1 MDNTKNHSKTWS
13 DAEIR
18 MYLNGELS
26 PREMHALERAALD
39 DPFLADAL
47 EGFNTIPTPEGDID
61 QLRSRLA
68 ARVEEKEQGR
78 ILPWFRRPAFRV
90 AAAVIGLAGIGLT
103 AWYTLSSRQGPP
115 PNAVVKNAPAVPNAA
130 AENAPAA
137 APATAP
143 ADSSVAKAD
152 ADATIASRAIAK
164 ADKIAKADEKAIS
177 RSRGLKRRA
186 VAAEKP
192 EPTAYL
198 TIKDESSQTRPPDTT
213 LVLRDI
219 TSNIALPKAE
229 LAPNPLL
236 LSGKVVDVNNR
247 PLAGA
252 SVFLN
257 NISKT
262 ATTTDSYGN
271 FKFRIRPRDTTQQ
284 MTVAMV
290 GYKQTLVPLNSNALT
305 NNIIQLEEAKAR
317 LNEVVVI
324 GYGAKRKEAF
334 AAVPSAAGGERL
346 DSAWLK
352 AFPAIG
358 KLAYEQWLDTA
369 KLSLRLDSTI
379 IGTERVSFD
388 VDQKGQITNFK
399 IEQSL
404 SPAHDAGMI
413 QLITSGPS
421 WRLLHGRKARALVS
435 LRFP

>member
-1 MDNTKNHSKTWS
+1 M
-13 DAEIR
+13 
-18 MYLNGELS
+18 
-26 PREMHALERAALD
+26 
-39 DPFLADAL
+39 
-47 EGFNTIPTPEGDID
+47 
-61 QLRSRLA
+61 
-68 ARVEEKEQGR
+68 ARVEEKEQR
-78 ILPWFRRPAFRV
+78 RVLPWFRHPAFRV

-103 AWYTLSSRQGPP
+103 AWYTLFNRQQPP
-115 PNAVVKNAPAVPNAA
+115 PDAVVKNTPVVQNAPAVPAA
-130 AENAPAA
+130 ATPAP
-137 APATAP
+137 AP
-143 ADSSVAKAD
+143 AD
-152 ADATIASRAIAK
+152 TIASGAVAK
-164 ADKIAKADEKAIS
+164 TDKEVILRS
-177 RSRGLKRRA
+177 RSLKKRA
-186 VAAEKP
+186 VPVEKP
-192 EPTAYL
+192 LPAEYLASKDDATHPPPPTTKNLPATTQNL
-198 TIKDESSQTRPPDTT
+198 PPDTT

-219 TSNIALPKAE
+219 TSNIPLPKAE
-229 LAPNPLL
+229 LAIDPLL

-257 NISKT
+257 NAPRT
-262 ATTTDSYGN
+262 ATTTDAYGN
-271 FKFRIRPRDTTQQ
+271 FNFRIRPRDTTQQ
-284 MTVAMV
+284 MTVALT

-334 AAVPSAAGGERL
+334 AAIPSDAGDERL

-352 AFPAIG
+352 VFPVIG

-369 KLSLRLDSTI
+369 KRSLRLDSTA

-399 IEQSL
+399 VEQSL

-413 QLITSGPS
+413 QLITTGPS
-421 WRLLHGRKARALVS
+421 WRLLRGRKARALVS